1 MTRKKAS
8 KSMSPKR
15 RQPSATTAAPPHK
28 AFAEF
33 IKSET
38 AVEYTLSGLVLA
50 YFIYYITKLYLPL
63 GDTFFW
69 ADENFHAYITS
80 VIVEAKRLPAVLPEN
95 IYGDFEFSYP
105 PFFHILS
112 ALVMAVAGFETLKF
126 VNLALLILFLA
137 AFYGL
142 IRKHYGYTA
151 ALLAGLLISL
161 SPILAINSI
170 RFMTEMLSMV
180 LVFFSFFYLL
190 VAIKKDKRLYAILS
204 GLSTG
209 LLILSKQV
217 GIVVLGFY
225 GALLLWFLIRRRRDV
240 RLMLWVIATALG
252 VVAPYL
258 IWAIYHRIEIFG
270 FISLFLG
277 TKPEWAAAAVKSFR
291 RYDSGLKEFGFLFYK
306 GNGVAISASFLIP
319 LYHFIRTR
327 AKDAPQNYIFLMSF
341 YLAGVMAVWH
351 ITNRRHLITLLPL
364 LAFLFGYA
372 LQQIIKNRTAISV
385 LILLL
390 LILAGIQ
397 TSRMPNFRQHYN
409 APQEFLDLTTTIRQ
423 DAASNGKT
431 LVIYAF
437 DTVMYTRK
445 PVIWPHPDLRSI
457 PTDLFEKQPPR
468 KLYDLLKHYNID
480 FILVDMRYV
489 FKMENYI
496 GRNYPLPFIA
506 NCDRLL
512 AQGKLSLTKV
522 SRSKKLL
529 LIKVI

>member
-8 KSMSPKR
+8 KAMPKKR
-15 RQPSATTAAPPHK
+15 RQSSATAAVSTK
-28 AFAEF
+28 NALVDFF
-33 IKSET
+33 KNET
-38 AVEYTLSGLVLA
+38 ILDYALNILVLA
-50 YFIYYITKLYLPL
+50 YCIYYVTKLYLPL
-63 GDTFFW
+63 GETFFW

-80 VIVEAKRLPAVLPEN
+80 VIAQARHLPAVLPEY
-95 IYGDFEFSYP
+95 IHGGFEYSYP

-112 ALVMAVAGFETLKF
+112 ALVMALAGFEALKF

-137 AFYGL
+137 AFYSL
-142 IRKHYGYTA
+142 IRKHYGNSE
-151 ALLAGLLISL
+151 ALLAVLLMSL

-190 VAIKKDKRLYAILS
+190 VAIKKENRRHAILS

-225 GALLLWFLIRRRRDV
+225 GVLLLWFLIMRRREV
-240 RLMLWVIATALG
+240 RLMLWVLAIALG

-258 IWAIYHRIEIFG
+258 IWAVYHRIEIFG

-291 RYDSGLKEFGFLFYK
+291 KYDSGLKEFGYLFYR
-306 GNGVAISASFLIP
+306 GNGPVVIASLLVP
-319 LYHFIRTR
+319 LFHFIRTR
-327 AKDAPQNYIFLMSF
+327 AKDTPQNYIFFMFL
-341 YLAGVMAVWH
+341 YLAGVMVVWH
-351 ITNRRHLITLLPL
+351 ITNDRHLITLLPL

-372 LQQIIKNRTAISV
+372 LQQVINYRTVIRV
-385 LILLL
+385 IILLL
-390 LILAGIQ
+390 LIVAGVQ
-397 TSRMPNFRQHYN
+397 TSKMPNFRQHFN
-409 APQEFLDLTTTIRQ
+409 APREFLDLTSIIRQ
-423 DAASNGKT
+423 DAASSGKT
-431 LVIYAF
+431 LVVYAF

-445 PVIWPHPDLRSI
+445 PVIWPYPDLRAI
-457 PTDLFEKQPPR
+457 PTDLFDKQSPG
-468 KLYDLLKHYNID
+468 KLYGLFKHYNID
-480 FILVDMRYV
+480 FILVDIRLTS
-489 FKMENYI
+489 KNENYI

-512 AQGKLSLTKV
+512 VQGKLSVTKL